1 MSKSNLERVQPTPGE
16 CTTLSWEP
24 NRHYNQF
31 EYDPE
36 HDLIANIRR
45 KISEIWDATDVI
57 IIPKRWQMEMDVEP
71 VPLESWANA
80 DETIIPFWYGTK
92 PQKRSWWQ
100 AFTGLFR

>member
-24 NRHYNQF
+24 NLRRNQF
-31 EYDPE
+31 DFDPE

-45 KISEIWDATDVI
+45 KISEIWDVTDVI
-57 IIPKRWQMEMDVEP
+57 IIPKRWQMEMDIAP
-71 VPLESWANA
+71 VPLESWADA

-92 PQKRSWWQ
+92 PQKSTWW
-100 AFTGLFR
+100 GSVKRLFR